1 MNMNIASRP
10 WKCPLSYGVAA
21 AAVFFLISISH
32 AAPSWC
38 AEQSFELDLS
48 ELEKK
53 APAAEKTPR
62 NTGRQ
67 VKKKVKK
74 AAGKKYAAPAP
85 PTAEDLRGEFV
96 NYTIRPRDH
105 IYKALTTRFGLTS
118 ERAEAL
124 IPRILR
130 VNGIRDI
137 RGLRIGRTIRIPVV
151 EGMSVPAA
159 SVKPAAPPAPP
170 AVPSPPGPPA
180 APTTVAPPSPSPK
193 ESGLE
198 KAPAAT
204 PAPSTPAK
212 GAKVMPRSVPAGEIA
227 AVADGILD
235 ALSLQFKKSH
245 SIDVP
250 VGGSQGGV
258 ITINADRCFEYDGKR
273 FCLDFKDA
281 GAEGTMRSRILEL
294 SGYRH
299 ITLDPKDDFRSATG
313 KILAALEI
321 PSSYRKHTL
330 VPASGGSGVLGV
342 EGYLLKG
349 RGANGEHL
357 LLTVPFTDKALYGL
371 IQAGEWDIQ

>member
-10 WKCPLSYGVAA
+10 WRGPLSYGVAA
-21 AAVFFLISISH
+21 AAVFFLISISC
-32 AAPSWC
+32 AAQSWC

-53 APAAEKTPR
+53 APAAEKPSR

-67 VKKKVKK
+67 VKKNVKK
-74 AAGKKYAAPAP
+74 GAGKKHAAPAP

-96 NYTIRPRDH
+96 NYTIRPNDH
-105 IYKALTTRFGLTS
+105 IYKVLTTRFGLTS

-130 VNGIRDI
+130 VNGIRNI
-137 RGLRIGRTIRIPVV
+137 RGLRIGRTIRIPVL

-159 SVKPAAPPAPP
+159 SVKPAVPPATPAVPSSPGPSAAPATVAPPAP
-170 AVPSPPGPPA
+170 SPVEG
-180 APTTVAPPSPSPK
+180 APEKTT
-193 ESGLE
+193 
-198 KAPAAT
+198 AAT

-212 GAKVMPRSVPAGEIA
+212 GSKVIPRSVPAGEIA
-227 AVADGILD
+227 AVADGILE

-258 ITINADRCFEYDGKR
+258 ITIPTDRYFEYDGRR
-273 FCLDFKDA
+273 FCMDFRDA
-281 GAEGTMRSRILEL
+281 GAEGAMRSRILEL

-313 KILAALEI
+313 KILVALEV

-330 VPASGGSGVLGV
+330 VPASGDSGVLEV

-349 RGANGEHL
+349 RGTKGEHI
-357 LLTVPFTDKALYGL
+357 LLTVTPQDKALYGL

>member
-1 MNMNIASRP
+1 MNMNIASRL
-10 WKCPLSYGVAA
+10 WRSPLSSGVAA
-21 AAVFFLISISH
+21 AAAFFLISISG
-32 AAPSWC
+32 AGQSWC

-53 APAAEKTPR
+53 DPAAEKPSR

-67 VKKKVKK
+67 IKKKVKK
-74 AAGKKYAAPAP
+74 AAGKKHAAPAP
-85 PTAEDLRGEFV
+85 PAAEDLQGEFV

-105 IYKALTTRFGLTS
+105 IYKVLTTRFGLTS

-137 RGLRIGRTIRIPVV
+137 RGLRIGRTIRIPVL

-159 SVKPAAPPAPP
+159 SVKPAAPPAT
-170 AVPSPPGPPA
+170 PA
-180 APTTVAPPSPSPK
+180 APSPGEVGP
-193 ESGLE
+193 E
-198 KAPAAT
+198 KTPAAT
-204 PAPSTPAK
+204 SAPSTPAK
-212 GAKVMPRSVPAGEIA
+212 GSKVMPRSVPVGEIA
-227 AVADGILD
+227 AVTDGILD

-258 ITINADRCFEYDGKR
+258 ITIHADRYFEYDGRR

-281 GAEGTMRSRILEL
+281 GAERAMRSRILEL

-313 KILAALEI
+313 KILTALEI
-321 PSSYRKHTL
+321 PSSYRKHAL
-330 VPASGGSGVLGV
+330 VPASGDSGVLEV

-349 RGANGEHL
+349 RGAKGEHI
-357 LLTVPFTDKALYGL
+357 LLTAPLQDKALYGL

>member
-1 MNMNIASRP
+1 MNIASRP
-10 WKCPLSYGVAA
+10 WKGPLSYGVAA
-21 AAVFFLISISH
+21 AAIIFLISIFS
-32 AAPSWC
+32 AGRSWC

-53 APAAEKTPR
+53 TPAAEKPSR

-67 VKKKVKK
+67 VKKNVKK
-74 AAGKKYAAPAP
+74 GAGKKHAAPAP
-85 PTAEDLRGEFV
+85 PTDEDLRGEFV

-105 IYKALTTRFGLTS
+105 IYKVLTTRFGLTS

-159 SVKPAAPPAPP
+159 SVKPATPPASA
-170 AVPSPPGPPA
+170 AVPSSPGPSV
-180 APTTVAPPSPSPK
+180 APTTVAPPAPSPV
-193 ESGLE
+193 EGGPE
-198 KAPAAT
+198 KTAAAT
-204 PAPSTPAK
+204 TAPSTPAK
-212 GAKVMPRSVPAGEIA
+212 GAKVIPRAVPTGEIA

-235 ALSLQFKKSH
+235 ALSLQFKKNH

-258 ITINADRCFEYDGKR
+258 ITIHADRYFEYDGKR

-281 GAEGTMRSRILEL
+281 GAERAMRSRILEL

-299 ITLDPKDDFRSATG
+299 ITLDPKDNFRSATG
-313 KILAALEI
+313 KILTALEI
-321 PSSYRKHTL
+321 PSSYRKHAL
-330 VPASGGSGVLGV
+330 VPTSGDSGVLEA

-349 RGANGEHL
+349 RGAKGEHI
-357 LLTVPFTDKALYGL
+357 LLTVPLPDKALYGL

>member
-1 MNMNIASRP
+1 MNMNIASRL
-10 WKCPLSYGVAA
+10 WRSPLSSGVAA
-21 AAVFFLISISH
+21 AAAFFLISISG
-32 AAPSWC
+32 AGQSWC

-53 APAAEKTPR
+53 APAAEKPSR

-67 VKKKVKK
+67 IKKKVKK
-74 AAGKKYAAPAP
+74 AAGKKHAAPAP
-85 PTAEDLRGEFV
+85 PAAEDLQGEFV

-105 IYKALTTRFGLTS
+105 IYKVLTTRFGLTS

-137 RGLRIGRTIRIPVV
+137 RGLRIGRTIRIPVL

-159 SVKPAAPPAPP
+159 SVKPAALPATP
-170 AVPSPPGPPA
+170 AVPSSPGPSA
-180 APTTVAPPSPSPK
+180 APTTLAPPAPSPG
-193 ESGLE
+193 EVGPE
-198 KAPAAT
+198 KTPAAT
-204 PAPSTPAK
+204 SAPSTPAK
-212 GAKVMPRSVPAGEIA
+212 GSKVMPRSVPVGEIA
-227 AVADGILD
+227 AVTDGILD

-258 ITINADRCFEYDGKR
+258 ITIHADRYFEYDGRR

-281 GAEGTMRSRILEL
+281 GAERAMRSRILEL

-313 KILAALEI
+313 KILTALEI
-321 PSSYRKHTL
+321 PSSYRKHAL
-330 VPASGGSGVLGV
+330 VPASGDSGVLEV

-349 RGANGEHL
+349 RGAKGEHI
-357 LLTVPFTDKALYGL
+357 LLTAPLQDKALYGL